1 MAMILCPTRGGQASY
16 PNQDRAIAIA
26 KERSAG
32 LLFLYVANVSFLDRF
47 ASPLLVDVETE
58 LEEMGEFLL
67 AMAQERAE
75 KAGVKAQTEVR
86 RGRFRYAIKDVIQ
99 LYEISSLVLGTAV
112 GQTGVTT
119 LDYVEEVSRWILKE
133 TGVEVIIVHQGEII
147 EHHQLGSAG
156 KGFA

>member
-1 MAMILCPTRGGQASY
+1 MAQILCPTRGGEASY

-26 KERSAG
+26 KERGAG

-47 ASPLLVDVETE
+47 ASPVLVDVETE

-86 RGRFRYAIKDVIQ
+86 RGRFRHALKDVIQ
-99 LYEISSLVLGTAV
+99 SYEISSLVLGTAV
-112 GQTGVTT
+112 GQTGMTT
-119 LDYVEEVSRWILKE
+119 FDYVKEVSQWILDE
-133 TGVEVIIVHQGEII
+133 TGIEVIIVHQGEIV
-147 EHHQLGSAG
+147 EHHRP
-156 KGFA
+156 

>member
-58 LEEMGEFLL
+58 LEELGEFLL

-86 RGRFRYAIKDVIQ
+86 RGRFRYAIRDVIR
-99 LYEISSLVLGTAV
+99 LHEISSLVLGTAV

-119 LDYVEEVSRWILKE
+119 LDYVKEVSRWILKE
-133 TGVEVIIVHQGEII
+133 TGVEVIIVHRGEIL
-147 EHHQLGSAG
+147 EHHRP
-156 KGFA
+156 